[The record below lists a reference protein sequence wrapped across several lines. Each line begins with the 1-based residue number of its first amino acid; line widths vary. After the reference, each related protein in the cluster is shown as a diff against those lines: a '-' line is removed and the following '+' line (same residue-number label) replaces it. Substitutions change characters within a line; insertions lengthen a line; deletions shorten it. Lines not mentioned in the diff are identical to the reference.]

1 MYKEKIVIWANENSS
16 YFDDLNE
23 IKNQLYEKLNYNVEV
38 YGAKLLENLGEL
50 KAYLVV
56 YSPCKINSR
65 VKTFKRK

>member
-1 MYKEKIVIWANENSS
+1 MYKEKIVIWANQNSS

-23 IKNQLYEKLNYNVEV
+23 IKIQLCGKLNYNVEI

-56 YSPCKINSR
+56 YSPCKINNR